1 MQNFRRMAKP
11 MTHFVIVA
19 FLWVGLQLPAAQ
31 AGMIGTET
39 LVSAAQI
46 LQERS
51 HVLNLLERKDIQ
63 DQLLGYG
70 VTPEQAKTRV
80 DSLSDAEIHTLA
92 DQLDSLPAGGDVVGV
107 ILFIFLVLLLTDI
120 LGLTDVFPFVKK
132 HRRH

>member
-1 MQNFRRMAKP
+1 MQNLRRMAKP
-11 MTHFVIVA
+11 ISHFVIIT
-19 FLWVGLQLPAAQ
+19 FLWMGLELPAAQ

-39 LVSAAQI
+39 LVSAAQS

-63 DQLLGYG
+63 DQLMGYG

-92 DQLDSLPAGGDVVGV
+92 DQLDSLPAGGDVLGAV
-107 ILFIFLVLLLTDI
+107 LFIFLVLLFTDI

-132 HRRH
+132 HRRR